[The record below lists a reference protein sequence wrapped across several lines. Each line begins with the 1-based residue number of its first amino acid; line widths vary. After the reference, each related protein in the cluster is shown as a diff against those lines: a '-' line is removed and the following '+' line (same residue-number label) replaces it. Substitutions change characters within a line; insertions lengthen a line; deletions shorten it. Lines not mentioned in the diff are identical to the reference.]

1 MTDKNRPE
9 NRSKSTESG
18 APTARSPVRS
28 AALRSIQGR
37 DFPRPGMNTGF
48 EPAQKS
54 IPAASKQRKAV
65 ASAARKTRMERPGD
79 PSPL

>member
-1 MTDKNRPE
+1 MTDKDRPE

-18 APTARSPVRS
+18 APTARLPVRS

-48 EPAQKS
+48 EP
-54 IPAASKQRKAV
+54 V
-65 ASAARKTRMERPGD
+65 
-79 PSPL
+79 